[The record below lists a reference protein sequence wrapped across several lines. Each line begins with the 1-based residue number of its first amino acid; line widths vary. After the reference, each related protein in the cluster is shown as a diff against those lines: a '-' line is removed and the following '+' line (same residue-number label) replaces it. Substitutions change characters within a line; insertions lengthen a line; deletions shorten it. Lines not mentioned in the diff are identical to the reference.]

1 MTLAALSVLGAA
13 LTWAP
18 SPALALPSASM
29 NASSSPPTKTADRPR
44 SKRKPVHCTRRATSE
59 GGFPALPPDE
69 QTASGLTV
77 PGSLVIAGGS
87 LATNSSVFQKM
98 LELAGGVD
106 EARIVFFPTN
116 GGGSYSTPEQR
127 EASRSSFIST
137 ANWGDDRMTHPV
149 VLMHTYDP
157 EEADTEAFWAPL
169 TTATGVFFA
178 GGLPYR
184 AFDAYFGAAAG
195 HPRHKSGHR
204 PMPPH

>member
-1 MTLAALSVLGAA
+1 
-13 LTWAP
+13 
-18 SPALALPSASM
+18 
-29 NASSSPPTKTADRPR
+29 
-44 SKRKPVHCTRRATSE
+44 
-59 GGFPALPPDE
+59 
-69 QTASGLTV
+69 
-77 PGSLVIAGGS
+77 LVIAGGS